1 MSSFD
6 KFKIRTAYLLIIFTI
21 GIYIFAKSEMYEIQ
35 VDSAEIQNKISD
47 FEKSIDETTVK
58 INTENARDQIETDYP
73 DLEINDNVYYL
84 EQDE

>member
-47 FEKSIDETTVK
+47 FKKSIDETTVK